1 MRQPLQTMR
10 LFGILILGVCCTR
23 AEAAP
28 ARYPVMAPLAQYSMP
43 DRAAEIALARS
54 AAPVEIARHAQV
66 LVLGKHGY
74 EKAVAGHD
82 GFTCLVVR
90 SWDLRFNDPEFWN
103 PKIRSPQCFNA
114 AAARSVLPRYLE
126 RTRWVLA
133 GDSIANMRARSRT
146 KRSARGSGKPA
157 PGSMCYMMSE
167 GGYLNDI
174 VRGPWRPHV
183 MIYVAGMP
191 AAKWGA
197 NLAGSPVFADSTS
210 YKPTTIFMVAVP
222 RWSNGVSATGQT
234 PGD

>member
-1 MRQPLQTMR
+1 MRQPLQAMR
-10 LFGILILGVCCTR
+10 LMGALILGVSCATV
-23 AEAAP
+23 EAAP
-28 ARYPVMAPLAQYSMP
+28 ARYPDMAPVARYRMP
-43 DRAAEIALARS
+43 DRAAEVALARS
-54 AAPVEIARHAQV
+54 AAPAAISRRAQV
-66 LVLGKHGY
+66 LVLGRHGY
-74 EKAVAGHD
+74 QTAVAGHN
-82 GFTCLVVR
+82 GFTCLVIR

-133 GDSIANMRARSRT
+133 GDSIASMRARSRT
-146 KRSARGSGKPA
+146 ERTVRGSGKPA

-183 MIYVAGMP
+183 MMYVADMP

-210 YKPTTIFMVAVP
+210 YEPITIFMVVVP
-222 RWSNGVSATGQT
+222 RWSNGASAGGKT